1 MLYEC
6 YYEYYTNIM
15 AAKHSKNNIF
25 CFEFFELKYLVL
37 IFKRLVF
44 SYLEL
49 VCPDDL
55 IPCVKSI

>member
-15 AAKHSKNNIF
+15 AAKHSKNIF